1 MYKESGIK
9 TIKSLDPINEK
20 GKRMKEKTVSILK
33 ISVAAVL
40 SFVLCYSQV
49 LYSFDKI
56 AADKLYQVPSTT
68 NNRIKMIAIDERTI
82 QEYGNVSEWSREIPA
97 RLVEILNEDK
107 ENAPAVIGFD
117 IMYVSDGDEAG
128 DTRFA
133 QACEQ
138 AGNVITAVNVVTKD
152 KLTLQEDGSLALDT
166 LHIELIEYP
175 YEGLKAVTEYAF
187 ANTTQDKDGY
197 IRYALWNMK
206 NGNEDL
212 LSLSAKVYEKYCV
225 DQGIEVKQPT
235 LISGGA
241 FGFTFSGKSGAYE
254 TLSLCDVLAGKI
266 DFRIFKDCIV
276 MVGAYAPGMQDSYNV
291 AIQKGSQMYGVE
303 IHANIVE
310 ALLEGKTY
318 TPVSVLGSAL
328 VTALIAALFMLFS
341 KKMKMVPLTV
351 ITILLVVLNAVVGK
365 LLYTNGIVIS
375 VVEIPVAIILIYLYQ
390 LISGYL
396 AEILKRRKVVS
407 AFKKYVA
414 PQIVDEISKKGD
426 FEIVLGGENRHIA
439 VLFVD
444 IRGFTPMSESLEP
457 EQVVEILNEYLNLTT
472 QSIFKNGGTLDKFIG
487 DATMAVFNA
496 PFDLDDYIYRAVC
509 AALDIAAGS
518 DELEKKLMERF
529 GKSVSFGIGVNCGPA
544 VVGNIGCEFRMDYTA
559 IGDTVNTA
567 ARLESN
573 AKRGQILISSDVY
586 EAVKDRIEATEIGV
600 IPLKGKKDGAFV
612 YEVNGLKK

>member
-1 MYKESGIK
+1 
-9 TIKSLDPINEK
+9 
-20 GKRMKEKTVSILK
+20 MKEKTVFILK
-33 ISVAAVL
+33 TAVVAVL
-40 SFVLCYSQV
+40 SFILCYSQV
-49 LYSFDKI
+49 LYSFDKMV
-56 AADKLYQVPSTT
+56 ADKFYQTPSATD
-68 NNRIKMIAIDERTI
+68 NRIKIIAIDERTI
-82 QEYGNVSEWSREIPA
+82 QEYGNVSEWRREIPA
-97 RLVEILNEDK
+97 QLVERLNEDE

-117 IMYVSDGDEAG
+117 IMYVSNGDEAG
-128 DTRFA
+128 DARFA

-152 KLTLQEDGSLALDT
+152 KLTLQADGSLALDT
-166 LHIELIEYP
+166 LHIEMIEYP
-175 YEGLKAVTEYAF
+175 YESLREVTEYAF

-197 IRYALWNMK
+197 IRYALWNME
-206 NGNEDL
+206 NGEENL
-212 LSLSAKVYEKYCV
+212 LSLSAKVYETYCA
-225 DQGIEVKQPT
+225 DQGMKVEQPE

-266 DFRIFKDCIV
+266 DPRVFRDSIV
-276 MVGAYAPGMQDSYNV
+276 MVGAYAPGMQDSFNV
-291 AIQKGSQMYGVE
+291 AIQKGEQMYGVE

-310 ALLEGKTY
+310 ALLEGKVY

-328 VTALIAALFMLFS
+328 VSVVIAALFMAFS
-341 KKMKMVPLTV
+341 QKLKMIPLTV
-351 ITILLVVLNAVVGK
+351 VTIGIVVLNVVIGK
-365 LLYTNGIVIS
+365 ILYTNGMAIS
-375 VVEIPVAIILIYLYQ
+375 VVEIPFVVILIYLYR

-396 AEILKRRKVVS
+396 GEILKRRKVMN

-529 GKSVSFGIGVNCGPA
+529 GKSVSFGIGVNCGQA

-586 EAVKDRIEATEIGV
+586 EAVKDRIDATEIGV